1 MVLNLY
7 LLLHLACSVCISL
20 LIPLCIM
27 SLGVNKLEETL
38 ITSIATLAGGTLIYV
53 GKEVLRFIFDLNL
66 SRKKVNIEHVYPIYL
81 SCFKQAKKAIG
92 ARNIP
97 NDNDKFVNIF
107 DENTYRDLDDTQKD
121 IYRTNLPY
129 RQYMN
134 LRHRLNLL
142 ERYKTEFNNE
152 ISLNQVFFKRRF
164 VFKTTKIVQALEDDI
179 SYLSEWLATIEAQ
192 KQEIDMSNII
202 SSSYSDKLQL
212 YEDYLDQF
220 ELEIKKQFKI

>member
-1 MVLNLY
+1 M
-7 LLLHLACSVCISL
+7 
-20 LIPLCIM
+20 
-27 SLGVNKLEETL
+27 KETL

-97 NDNDKFVNIF
+97 NDKFVNIF

-142 ERYKTEFNNE
+142 ERYKIEFNNE
-152 ISLNQVFFKRRF
+152 ISLNQMFFKRRF
-164 VFKTTKIVQALEDDI
+164 VHKTIEVVQALEDDI

-212 YEDYLDQF
+212 YEDYLDRF